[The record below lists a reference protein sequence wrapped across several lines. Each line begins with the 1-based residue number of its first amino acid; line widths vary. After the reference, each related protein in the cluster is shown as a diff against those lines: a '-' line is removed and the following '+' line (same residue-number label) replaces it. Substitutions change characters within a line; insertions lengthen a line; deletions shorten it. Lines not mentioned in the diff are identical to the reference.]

1 MLQQLPKLST
11 WLIAGLLWAGCS
23 PSSPE
28 TQNIIIAPPP
38 GAGAPLG
45 TDTPELV
52 PTTMFVSR
60 GAIHITVVADDVT
73 HSLRGPLLQGAFRTT
88 DTTGFGDAVG
98 EFDVISEGWRC
109 DDCEGLIP
117 VAQETLFPSGRD
129 PYAHVTVGADGT
141 GMLTVEW
148 TKDDATIQ
156 GRFASTVTGTP
167 RDLTLELSQVADADL
182 FTVADQRA
190 LVRSLGVRRLQ
201 EVSMSVELHLTNDPV
216 RAGASASIRITSP
229 VNDGDSRP
237 IWEEFPTTSRSAGR
251 GDIRMRGVNSE
262 TRAILEGGESTPEFV
277 NETGR

>member
-11 WLIAGLLWAGCS
+11 WLVAGLLWAGCS

-45 TDTPELV
+45 TDTPERV

-73 HSLRGPLLQGAFRTT
+73 HSLRGPLLQGALRTT
-88 DTTGFGDAVG
+88 DTDGFGDAVG

-109 DDCEGLIP
+109 DGCEGLIP
-117 VAQETLFPSGRD
+117 VAQETLFPSGRA
-129 PYAHVTVGADGT
+129 PYAHVGVAADGT
-141 GMLTVEW
+141 GMLTIEW
-148 TKDDATIQ
+148 KRDDASIQ
-156 GRFASTVTGTP
+156 GRFTPTVTGTP
-167 RDLTLELSQVADADL
+167 RDLTLELTHVADADV

-190 LVRSLGVRRLQ
+190 LARSLGVRRLQ

-229 VNDGDSRP
+229 VDDGDSRT
-237 IWEEFPTTSRSAGR
+237 IWEEFPTTRQHAGR
-251 GDIRMRGVNSE
+251 GDLRTQGVDSK
-262 TRAILEGGESTPEFV
+262 TRAILEGGDPTPEFV